1 MNINTDTLKK
11 YLLPNLPYL
20 LFVLVFA
27 NLGEAVRL
35 APGADAPA
43 KFLGLSD
50 GFSMAFQSLW
60 PGAAVDWLPKGS
72 SRNREAEAKSWKQ
85 RPAGELGLCSMVN
98 VSKSLLNVV
107 SGNQA
112 TGDMIMHDWTQ
123 A

>member
-43 KFLGLSD
+43 TGT
-50 GFSMAFQSLW
+50 AY
-60 PGAAVDWLPKGS
+60 
-72 SRNREAEAKSWKQ
+72 
-85 RPAGELGLCSMVN
+85 
-98 VSKSLLNVV
+98 
-107 SGNQA
+107 GNYR
-112 TGDMIMHDWTQ
+112 
-123 A
+123 